1 MAKKDKKSAAP
12 LKFDKRLVLNQW
24 LLSLFEV
31 ESIDEFYGIMRDASE
46 GYDENNVSR
55 FYHRITERLFER
67 NELDNDLLLAYD
79 QNIFSHTQAIIGKR
93 EPAV

>member
-1 MAKKDKKSAAP
+1 MAKKDKQSAAP

-31 ESIDEFYGIMRDASE
+31 DSIDEFYGIMRDANE
-46 GYDENNVSR
+46 GYDENNVFR

-67 NELDNDLLLAYD
+67 NELNNDLLLSYD
-79 QNIFSHTQAIIGKR
+79 ENIFRHIL
-93 EPAV
+93 